1 MKALNQ
7 SADIPVSSWAGTSTR
22 TTRRWLHQRT
32 GQARYKRSVL
42 RVRPDW
48 VANPD
53 PPSPGSS
60 HGQASPHEELSVR
73 GVIAAVRI
81 PIFKKRE
88 WRDRNVEVALA
99 TGVLSEFQGQILIAL
114 LKDRIAGS
122 ATKCHADL

>member
-1 MKALNQ
+1 LYRL
-7 SADIPVSSWAGTSTR
+7 SF
-22 TTRRWLHQRT
+22 
-32 GQARYKRSVL
+32 VL
-42 RVRPDW
+42 RQGAAERH
-48 VANPD
+48 ANQKNRGKQH
-53 PPSPGSS
+53 SNYAFISWRRSS